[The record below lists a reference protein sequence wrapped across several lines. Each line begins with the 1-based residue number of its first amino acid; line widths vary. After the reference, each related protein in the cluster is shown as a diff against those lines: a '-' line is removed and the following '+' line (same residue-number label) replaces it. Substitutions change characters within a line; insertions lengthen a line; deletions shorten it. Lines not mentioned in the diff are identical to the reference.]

1 MAILF
6 VLLVACGEP
15 TSEAETAQRG
25 SRLACD
31 HFRNVMADVRDGVLT
46 PTELRGKLQEVE
58 DNASIA
64 TTQVQVASTAMLRA
78 ATQDS
83 EDEFVG
89 AVSEMDQACT
99 AAGH

>member
-6 VLLVACGEP
+6 FVLVACGEP
-15 TSEAETAQRG
+15 ASEEESAQRG

-31 HFRNVMADVRDGVLT
+31 HFRNVMADVSDGVLT

-64 TTQVQVASTAMLRA
+64 TAEVQVASTAMLRA

-83 EDEFVG
+83 GDEFVG
-89 AVSEMDQACT
+89 AVAEMDQACET
-99 AAGH
+99 AGH